1 MRYEPIENHGIIGDL
16 STVALVAMDGS
27 IDLLC
32 IPRFDS
38 PSVFASLLDAERGG
52 RFQIAPTLE
61 EMTRR
66 QLYLPETNVL
76 LTRFLSSS
84 GVSEL
89 SDFMPV
95 NGLSRERTLVRR
107 VKTIQGE
114 VPHRMICA
122 PRFEYASAGHNATV
136 EEDRSILFIP
146 KSGRMPAL
154 RLTSDVPV
162 RLVNG
167 DAVAEF
173 RLPAGHSA
181 SFILEQAKAEHPS
194 PAQTPGYV
202 SRSFHRTV
210 AFWRGWSR
218 ASTYRGR
225 WREMVQRS
233 ALTLKLLVSRREG
246 ALVAAPTFG
255 LPESMGGDRNW
266 DYRFTWIRDAS
277 FTLYALIRLGYTDE
291 AASFMQW
298 IERRCAELGDGE
310 TLQPVYGLDGRRRLE
325 EQSLDHLEGYR
336 GSRPVRV
343 GNDAWRQC
351 QLDIYGELMDSVYL
365 YNKYGEPISYDLWQ
379 KLSRLME
386 WVCANWR
393 RKDQG
398 IWEIRG
404 PAQEYLYSRLLSWV
418 AIDRGIRLAMK
429 RSFPAPLDRWA
440 RVRDEIYMEI
450 FTGFWSQTRRSFVQR
465 RGSDALDAS
474 CLLMPLV
481 KFVGPTDP
489 RWLSTLRAVRREL
502 VADSLVFRYRTAEAP
517 PDGMAGE
524 EGTFSMCTFWYVECL
539 SRAGDV
545 ETARLVLEKMLGYA
559 NHLGLFA
566 EEIGPRGEH
575 LGNFPQAFTHLALIS
590 AAHNLDHQLNTRRI
604 LLSPTE
610 NT

>member
-27 IDLLC
+27 IGLLC
-32 IPRFDS
+32 LPRFDS

-52 RFQIAPTLE
+52 RFQIAPTIE

-76 LTRFLSSS
+76 LTRFLSAN

-95 NGLSRERTLVRR
+95 DGLSGTRTLVRR

-122 PRFEYASAGHNATV
+122 PRFDYARAGHSATV

-146 KSGRMPAL
+146 KAGRMPAL
-154 RLTSDVPV
+154 RLTSDVPI

-181 SFILEQAKAEHPS
+181 SFLLEQAKTEHPS

-210 AFWRGWSR
+210 AYWRSWSR

-233 ALTLKLLVSRREG
+233 ALTLKLLVSRQEG

-255 LPESMGGDRNW
+255 LPEAIGGDRNW
-266 DYRFTWIRDAS
+266 DYRYTWIRDAS
-277 FTLYALIRLGYTDE
+277 FTVYALIRLGYTDE
-291 AASFMQW
+291 AAAFMQW

-325 EQSLDHLEGYR
+325 EESLDHLQGYR
-336 GSRPVRV
+336 GSIPVRV

-379 KLSRLME
+379 RLSRLME

-393 RKDQG
+393 LKDHG

-404 PAQEYLYSRLLSWV
+404 PGQEYLYSRLLSWV
-418 AIDRGIRLAMK
+418 AMDRGIRLAVK
-429 RSFPAPLDRWA
+429 RSFPAPLERWA
-440 RVRDEIYMEI
+440 RVRDAIYEEI
-450 FTGFWSQTRRSFVQR
+450 FTSFWSPAKLSFVQR

-517 PDGMAGE
+517 ADGMAGE

-539 SRAGDV
+539 SRAGDL

-590 AAHNLDHQLNTRRI
+590 AAHNLDHQLSTRRI
-604 LLSPTE
+604 VLSPRE